1 MDNMLTNNGTMD
13 AIAMNNGQLYIKG
26 TYIDVDDLSTINA
39 TIGGWKINKD
49 NLSSATGDIKL
60 TKDGKIKIGNATIS
74 ASGKGAA
81 IKYGI
86 SIYTTRY
93 SGAATSDDGE
103 FKLYGLASTSGYV
116 LNVTTSNIVGKQA
129 SSSRRYKNH
138 IRDMSQEEAEK
149 LLSLPVVWFQY
160 KKGYLIDGDPLC
172 GKSIPGFYA
181 EDVSKIFPECAVYDQ
196 KERPEDWNYR
206 MMIPAMMKLIQDIY
220 KEVRGT

>member
-1 MDNMLTNNGTMD
+1 
-13 AIAMNNGQLYIKG
+13 
-26 TYIDVDDLSTINA
+26 
-39 TIGGWKINKD
+39 
-49 NLSSATGDIKL
+49 
-60 TKDGKIKIGNATIS
+60 
-74 ASGKGAA
+74 
-81 IKYGI
+81 
-86 SIYTTRY
+86 
-93 SGAATSDDGE
+93 
-103 FKLYGLASTSGYV
+103 
-116 LNVTTSNIVGKQA
+116 
-129 SSSRRYKNH
+129 
-138 IRDMSQEEAEK
+138 MSKQEEAEK